1 MELINLFLSTIYYL
15 LHMAI
20 PLTIA
25 SKFNAQVTVL
35 ATLGM
40 SLSPHFCTC
49 INLFRK
55 YYDIALFLILDLNFH
70 LLQNCCTTLINVYK
84 FSALVVKPT
93 KSSANIKPPT
103 LTSFLTVLPIPA
115 FSTSSDNW
123 LIKIE
128 NRIGYI
134 LQPCATPWPIRTV
147 AIFFLPTK

>member
-1 MELINLFLSTIYYL
+1 MELINLFLPTIYYL

-84 FSALVVKPT
+84 LSALVVKP
-93 KSSANIKPPT
+93 KHPT
-103 LTSFLTVLPIPA
+103 LTFFLMVMPIPA

-123 LIKIE
+123 LIKME
-128 NRIGYI
+128 NRIDYI

-147 AIFFLPTK
+147 AIFFLPTKQNSV